1 MNPFNWKP
9 TPPANKVE
17 LLIDADYLSYMVGSL
32 SQHKPEKR
40 PSTDCEFVCLDED
53 TDTWVYIEPEGLVN
67 WKIDNEI
74 SKLLTK
80 FDTDKAKV
88 YLTGEGNFRED
99 IAVTKPYKG
108 TRQSLRPYYFNHI
121 RRYLTNHHGA
131 KTVTG
136 YEADDEVSIQQT
148 KDNLEPTII
157 VSNDKDLKNTP
168 GYLYSSMKD
177 ELYFVS
183 PRYARYHF
191 WWQMVIGDS
200 VDNIP
205 GIPGRGQ
212 KWLEK
217 VERGFNDFTG
227 VIDEICWE
235 YQHKDKG
242 RTDLLHEQGNLL
254 HMLRYG
260 DQPGEWEPT
269 YDHLG
274 NEQVRQGHLHRNH
287 EVIIL

>member
-1 MNPFNWKP
+1 MNPFNYRP
-9 TPPANKVE
+9 TPPANKVK
-17 LLIDADYLSYMVGSL
+17 LLIDADYLAYMVGSL
-32 SQHKPEKR
+32 SQYKPEKR
-40 PSTDCEFVCLDED
+40 PNTDCEFVCLDED

-74 SKLLTK
+74 NKLCAK
-80 FDTDKAKV
+80 FDSDNIAI
-88 YLTGEGNFRED
+88 YLTGEGNFRES

-108 TRQSLRPYYFNHI
+108 TRTGHRPYYFSHI
-121 RRYLTNHHGA
+121 REYLVHVCGA
-131 KTVTG
+131 TVVEG

-183 PRYARYHF
+183 PKYAQYHF

-212 KWLEK
+212 KWFDKLNPSNPLRI
-217 VERGFNDFTG
+217 VQI
-227 VIDEICWE
+227 IDE
-235 YQHKDKG
+235 YLYKG
-242 RTDLLHEQGNLL
+242 KSNTDLLYEQGNLL

-260 DQPGEWEPT
+260 DVAGEWEPT
-269 YDHLG
+269 YNHLG
-274 NEQVRQGHLHRNH
+274 NEQQMQGYLHKNH